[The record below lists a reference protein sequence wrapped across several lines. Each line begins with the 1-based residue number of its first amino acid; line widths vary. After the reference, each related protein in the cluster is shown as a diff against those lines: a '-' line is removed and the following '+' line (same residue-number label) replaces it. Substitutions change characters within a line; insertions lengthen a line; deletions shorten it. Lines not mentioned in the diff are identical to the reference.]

1 MIQMKKKKQKQP
13 KQKVSFKE
21 LVRNMYKYRQ
31 LLLMAM
37 PAFIFFAVFAYV
49 PMYGILLAFKRYNF
63 ADGILGS
70 PWVGLDNFK
79 FFFKSGKLVTLTWN
93 TFYYNILF
101 LATGT
106 IAKVTLAVFL
116 SETKMF
122 GKLRK
127 TLQSMTLLPY
137 FISWVIGSLIFF
149 NLFNYDY
156 GAINNIIESLGGEP
170 IHVYG
175 TPEAW
180 PFILVIA
187 TLWKGIGY
195 GSIVYLA
202 ACKGIDPGLYEAAQI
217 DGAGMWKRI
226 RHITLP
232 LLFPTIVTMTLL
244 NLGSV
249 LRGNF
254 ELFYQLIGN
263 NTRII
268 QKVDIIDTYVFR
280 AVLDGTD
287 YGLTSAVGLYQS
299 LVCCVMIVSVNKL
312 IKLYDP
318 DYAIF

>member
-1 MIQMKKKKQKQP
+1 MEKKKIKNTKQKTN
-13 KQKVSFKE
+13 FKE
-21 LVRNMYKYRQ
+21 LAKNTFKYRQ
-31 LLLMAM
+31 LVIMAL
-37 PAFIFFAVFAYV
+37 PAVIFFGLFSYV

-63 ADGILGS
+63 AAGIWGS

-79 FFFKSGKLVTLTWN
+79 FFYQSGKMATLTWN
-93 TFYYNILF
+93 TLFYNILF
-101 LATGT
+101 LAVNTVGN
-106 IAKVTLAVFL
+106 VSLAVFL

-127 TLQSMTLLPY
+127 VLQSMTLLPY

-156 GAINNIIESLGGEP
+156 GVVNNIIKSLGMEP

-175 TPEAW
+175 TPDAW

-187 TLWKGIGY
+187 NLWKGIGY

-226 RHITLP
+226 RYITLP
-232 LLFPTIVTMTLL
+232 LLKPTVVTMTLL
-244 NLGSV
+244 SLGQV

-254 ELFYQLIGN
+254 ELFYQLIGA

-280 AVLDGTD
+280 AVLEGSD
-287 YGLTSAVGLYQS
+287 YGMTSAVGLYQS
-299 LVCCVMIVSVNKL
+299 VICCVMIVGVNKL